1 MEEKKQAQWDKKA
14 KNYRRYDAKQAN
26 FQTKIFQELEHL
38 GITFHNKTV
47 LDVGAGTGI
56 YTIAIAK
63 EAKTVLALDFSSQML
78 QVLQEDAKTHNVDNI
93 TTETTSWRNF
103 TPQKTFDIS
112 LSTMS
117 PALDSDE
124 DFEKFDKSATTKIY
138 LGWAG
143 KRDSDILNALFEVH
157 KHIYKAPNGSKHIKN
172 WLKKNQKSFTCKDLT
187 ELKTSTCKQEEG
199 IEKYKWH
206 LEIREVNPD
215 IELVQQVLKKFTKGG
230 IITEKALNHINLII
244 WE

>member
-1 MEEKKQAQWDKKA
+1 MEERKQAQWDKKA
-14 KNYRRYDAKQAN
+14 KNYKRYDAKQAN
-26 FQTKIFQELEHL
+26 FQNKIFQELQAL

-63 EAKTVLALDFSSQML
+63 KAKEVLALDFSSQML
-78 QVLQEDAKTHNVDNI
+78 QVLQEDAKAQNIHNI
-93 TTETTSWRNF
+93 TTETTSWGNF
-103 TPQKTFDIS
+103 TPKNTFDIS

-117 PALDSDE
+117 PALDSND
-124 DFEKFDKSATTKIY
+124 DFEKFDKSATLKIY

-143 KRDSDILNALFEVH
+143 KRDSDILNALFEAH
-157 KHIYKAPNGSKHIKN
+157 EHIYKAPNGSKHIKD
-172 WLKKNQKSFTCKDLT
+172 WLQKNQKAFTCKELS

-199 IEKYKWH
+199 VEKYKWH
-206 LEIREVNPD
+206 LEIREVKPD
-215 IELVQQVLKKFTKGG
+215 IALIQKVLKRFTKDG
-230 IITEKALNHINLII
+230 IVTEKALNHINLII